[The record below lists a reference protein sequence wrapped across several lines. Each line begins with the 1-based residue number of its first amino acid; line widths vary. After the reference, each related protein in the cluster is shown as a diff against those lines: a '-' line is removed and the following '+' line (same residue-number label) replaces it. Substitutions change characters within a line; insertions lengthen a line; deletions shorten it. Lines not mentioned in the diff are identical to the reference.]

1 MQFAKDLAMSWCDA
15 PALEGHPRLAIRQ
28 VDPTVEPGW
37 DSLVLSHPDHT
48 FFHSAAWARVLKES
62 YGFNP
67 FYLLFSDDSGVV
79 GILPLMEARSCFRGT
94 RGVSLPFT
102 DECAP
107 LWFGSADASVLAAAV
122 LQLGRARGWKFWE
135 VRGGGRN
142 LFGSIPESTVHSGH
156 VLRLNGGAD
165 ALFAHFDASVRR
177 AIRKS
182 ERSGVHVE
190 ISREPDALRQFYRL
204 HCLTRVRHGVPPQPF
219 SFFQSIQRR
228 VIDSGHGFITLAS
241 LASVPVA
248 ASVYFHLGRRA
259 IYKFGASDLRSQHLR
274 ANNLVMWTAIQ
285 HLAREGFATLDFGRT
300 DPLNSGLR
308 AFKRGWGAS
317 EIRLPYYRYDFRSNT
332 YVAKA
337 GPSPWTGA
345 LGWLPGP
352 LARLAGALLYP
363 HWE

>member
-1 MQFAKDLAMSWCDA
+1 MQAAKDFSA
-15 PALEGHPRLAIRQ
+15 PSCAAPTREGAPRLAIRQ
-28 VDPTVEPGW
+28 VDPTDEPGW
-37 DSLVLSHPDHT
+37 DALVLSHPDYT

-67 FYLLFSDDSGVV
+67 IYLVFSDDAGVV
-79 GILPLMEARSCFRGT
+79 GILPLMEARSCIRGT

-107 LWFGSADASVLAAAV
+107 LWFRPADASVLVDAV

-135 VRGGGRN
+135 VRGGRN
-142 LFGSIPESTVHSGH
+142 LFGSLPESTVHSGH
-156 VLRLNGGAD
+156 VLHLNGGAE
-165 ALFAHFDASVRR
+165 ALFARFDASVRR

-204 HCLTRVRHGVPPQPF
+204 HCLTRGRHGVPPQPF
-219 SFFQSIQRR
+219 SFFQSIQKR
-228 VIDSGHGFITLAS
+228 VIDAGHGFITVARIEAL
-241 LASVPVA
+241 PVA

-308 AFKRGWGAS
+308 AFKLGWGTA
-317 EIRLPYYRYDFRSNT
+317 EIRLPYYRYDFRSKT
-332 YVAKA
+332 YVEKA
-337 GPSPWTGA
+337 GRSRWTGA
-345 LGWLPGP
+345 LSWLPGP
-352 LARLAGALLYP
+352 FARLAGALLYP